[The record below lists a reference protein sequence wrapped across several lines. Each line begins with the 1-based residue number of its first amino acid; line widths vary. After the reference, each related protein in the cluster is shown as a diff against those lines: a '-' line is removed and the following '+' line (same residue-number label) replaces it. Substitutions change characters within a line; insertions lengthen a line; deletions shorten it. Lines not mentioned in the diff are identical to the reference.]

1 MSADNANRQQPGKRA
16 HWSDRDRRALS
27 RRRAE
32 TIAHHRRTLADAAAA
47 SSTLR
52 VFDAVSAATAI
63 DHVDDNGNLAQWTGY
78 AKLFRRANVS
88 RPTGYRALARLG
100 ELGVL
105 QPVDAFTDR
114 DGYRHTRVGGARV
127 LSVVV
132 PIEIQLAH
140 ELRSRPRLAAAV
152 DPAALSR
159 KRRRRPRDHRS
170 DEAAKGL
177 NPETPNPPKGLI
189 AETPSIRNNLEETEP
204 TRDTPSLA
212 ARPAR
217 RSAVVNDCGEATV
230 GQPAS
235 AATRA
240 AALATLAAALKQSP
254 RRSAADKPKDPRA
267 TRGQVS
273 ADSPASIGLDASGDV
288 DGPIG

>member
-1 MSADNANRQQPGKRA
+1 MNRQQPGKRA
-16 HWSDRDRRALS
+16 HWSDRNRRALS

-32 TIAHHRRTLADAAAA
+32 TIAHHRRTLADATAA

-132 PIEIQLAH
+132 PIEIPLAH
-140 ELRSRPRLAAAV
+140 QLRSRPRLAAAV

-170 DEAAKGL
+170 DEASKGL
-177 NPETPNPPKGLI
+177 NPETPNPP
-189 AETPSIRNNLEETEP
+189 IRNNLEETEP
-204 TRDTPSLA
+204 TGDMPSPA

-217 RSAVVNDCGEATV
+217 RSAVVNDCGEVTV

-240 AALATLAAALKQSP
+240 AARAALAAVLNQSP
-254 RRSAADKPKDPRA
+254 GVRPRTRPKPPPRA
-267 TRGQVS
+267 TRGHVS
-273 ADSPASIGLDASGDV
+273 ADSPASIRLHASGDV
-288 DGPIG
+288 GRPIG